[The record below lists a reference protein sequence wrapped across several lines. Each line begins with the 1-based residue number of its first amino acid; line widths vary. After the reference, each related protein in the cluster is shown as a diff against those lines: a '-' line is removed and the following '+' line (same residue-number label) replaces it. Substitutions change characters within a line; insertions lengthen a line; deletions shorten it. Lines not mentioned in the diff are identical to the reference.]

1 MRSQRRNGSE
11 LNDPL
16 LEELDEARRRIF
28 AKCDHDPEK
37 VYEYFMEY
45 QKQFADR
52 LIGRHEKKPKRKSA
66 A

>member
-1 MRSQRRNGSE
+1 MDASE
-11 LNDPL
+11 LSDPL

-52 LIGRHEKKPKRKSA
+52 LISRHEKKPQGRSA

>member
-1 MRSQRRNGSE
+1 MHAADA
-11 LNDPL
+11 NDPL
-16 LEELDEARRRIF
+16 LEELDEARSRIF

-52 LIGRHEKKPKRKSA
+52 LISRHEEKPQGRSA

>member
-1 MRSQRRNGSE
+1 MDASE
-11 LNDPL
+11 LSDPL
-16 LEELDEARRRIF
+16 LEELDEARRRLF
-28 AKCDHDPEK
+28 TKCDHDPEK

-52 LIGRHEKKPKRKSA
+52 LISRHEKKPQGRSA